1 MASELNVL
9 RALRH
14 PGQEYPFSAD
24 VVLEDMEFSGDPISF
39 RDIKV
44 EGIMMGAEERVS
56 VRAEVAAVMKSHCFR
71 CLEDVEMPI
80 KALVDAEFA
89 KVEDPDDPDLYVF
102 EASTIELT
110 DAVRDALVMEIPTR
124 IICSEDC
131 KGLCPSCGVN
141 RNKVSCTCQ
150 EGGEVANPFAALKS
164 IVLNDEEV

>member
-14 PGQEYPFSAD
+14 PGQEYPFAAD
-24 VVLEDMEFSGDPISF
+24 IVIEDMEFSGDPISF

-44 EGIMMGAEERVS
+44 EGTMMGAGERVS
-56 VRAEVAAVMKSHCFR
+56 VRAEVEAVMKSRCFR

-150 EGGEVANPFAALKS
+150 EGGEVANPFAALKA
-164 IVLNDEEV
+164 IVQNDEEV

>member
-9 RALRH
+9 KALRH
-14 PGQEYPFSAD
+14 PGQEFPFTAD
-24 VVLEDMEFSGDPISF
+24 AVLEDMDFAGDPISF
-39 RDIKV
+39 RDIKI
-44 EGIMMGAEERVS
+44 EGTLLGAGERVS
-56 VRAEVAAVMKSHCFR
+56 VRADVEAIMKSRCVS

-80 KALVDAEFA
+80 KAQIDGEFA
-89 KVEDPDDPDLYVF
+89 KEEDSDDPDLYVF

-110 DAVRDALVMEIPTR
+110 DAVRDALIMEIPTR
-124 IICSEDC
+124 ILCSEEC
-131 KGLCPSCGVN
+131 KGLCPVCGVN

>member
-14 PGQEYPFSAD
+14 PGQEYPFTAD
-24 VVLEDMEFSGDPISF
+24 LVLEEMEFTGDPIF
-39 RDIKV
+39 FHDIKV
-44 EGIMMGAEERVS
+44 EGVMMGAGERVS
-56 VRAEVAAVMKSHCFR
+56 VRAEVEAVMKSRCFR

-80 KALVDAEFA
+80 KAQVDAEFA
-89 KVEDPDDPDLYVF
+89 KEEDPDDPDLYVF

>member
-14 PGQEYPFSAD
+14 PGQEYPFAAD
-24 VVLEDMEFSGDPISF
+24 IVLADMEFSGDPISF

-44 EGIMMGAEERVS
+44 EGTMMGAGERVS
-56 VRAEVAAVMKSHCFR
+56 VRAEVEAVMESRCFR

-131 KGLCPSCGVN
+131 KGLCPTCGVN
-141 RNKVSCTCQ
+141 RNLVSCTCQ
-150 EGGEVANPFAALKS
+150 EGGEVTNPFAALKS